1 MVAPCASSAA
11 HPGNLLSPALSR
23 ALSPF
28 VVAVVSGKDLI
39 PRLSLNS
46 LERLRDDMV
55 TSLARCR
62 WGQGRAGWGQGA
74 GAGGGRGTSGVVQVG
89 PGRRGGGRG
98 WREAREGGTGVRSWQ
113 QGSREEQLGACESR

>member
-1 MVAPCASSAA
+1 MRLHARLA

-62 WGQGRAGWGQGA
+62 WAYG
-74 GAGGGRGTSGVVQVG
+74 
-89 PGRRGGGRG
+89 GRRGWPKGRGQGSGGRC
-98 WREAREGGTGVRSWQ
+98 EAREGGTERNAQLANRLEGEAV
-113 QGSREEQLGACESR
+113 GSISE